1 MLKTFLFC
9 LSISEFS
16 SLFCVPVGIMCST
29 IGIKICTITAG
40 IKMYKSIMTKRR
52 NKHDKLALLGKSK
65 LDIIEILVS
74 KALIDSYINHDEL
87 FQ

>member
-40 IKMYKSIMTKRR
+40 TKKYKSIIKK
-52 NKHDKLALLGKSK
+52 NKKKTW
-65 LDIIEILVS
+65 
-74 KALIDSYINHDEL
+74 
-87 FQ
+87 